1 MKEARRIRLNELYK
15 QEVSKMILVEL
26 KDPRIGFVTVVS
38 CDIAGDLSTVK
49 ARISVLGGD
58 KELSLT
64 LHGLNSSAPMMQGE
78 ISRRLR
84 LRTTPFLSF
93 EFDPGIQKSIRITQ
107 LLKEENEGKEADLQI
122 PYASAVLPNE
132 DDDDDDDE

>member
-1 MKEARRIRLNELYK
+1 MKEGRRIRLNQLYK
-15 QEVSKMILVEL
+15 QEVSKMILTEL

-38 CDIAGDLSTVK
+38 CDISGDLSQVK

-78 ISRRLR
+78 IARRMR

-107 LLKEENEGKEADLQI
+107 LLDLENKGKEMDQQI
-122 PYASAVLPNE
+122 PFASQVLPNE
-132 DDDDDDDE
+132 ELDDDE